1 MKKQTKQLMVF
12 VLAILLVIGWAMWPR
27 SLERLILKHYTATDF
42 STIEQFNV
50 RWTPP
55 NAVQDYA
62 ADAYPHWTLEEELT
76 QPILDILRKATVS
89 RPSRRNWQVIGDEGN
104 YNLVAWCFNLHIN
117 QDGTIQVWNTN
128 YRLDQT
134 SFAELWAIL
143 RESTPETY

>member
-42 STIEQFNV
+42 STVEQFQV
-50 RWTPP
+50 LWTPP

-62 ADAYPHWTLEEELT
+62 ADAYPSWTLEEELT

-117 QDGTIQVWNTN
+117 QDGTIQVWKTAKK
-128 YRLDQT
+128 RHMK
-134 SFAELWAIL
+134 SFCRRTLH
-143 RESTPETY
+143 